1 MPPLAKSDSDRNP
14 VYYKLQR
21 IIQANIEERHWEPGD
36 AIPPERKL
44 ADEYQVS
51 IGTVKK
57 AILNLVNDGYLYR
70 IQGKGTFVAGT
81 ALNPDSL
88 RYYRCMDDFDFPEV
102 PIAVQFLG
110 MRLMSP
116 PENIRMALNI
126 GETDRCYELKR
137 LFLTETKPLV
147 YSVSLMP
154 EYIFPNLESVEES
167 RFEKEPLYLLIERDY
182 SIPTIFNRELFGAE
196 TGDRERSVVL
206 GVQEGSPLLTIDMIS
221 YTYRDRPY
229 EYRMS
234 CCAAGNRKVYR
245 EMRM

>member
-1 MPPLAKSDSDRNP
+1 MPPIAQNSNDRNP
-14 VYYKLQR
+14 VYYKLQK
-21 IIQANIEERHWEPGD
+21 ILLSNIEERYWEPGD

-51 IGTVKK
+51 TGTVKK
-57 AILNLVNDGYLYR
+57 AILNLVNEGYLYR

-88 RYYRCMDDFDFPEV
+88 RYYRCMDDFDSPEV

-110 MRLMSP
+110 RRLVNP
-116 PENIRMALNI
+116 PEDVRLALNI
-126 GETDRCYELKR
+126 GQTERCYELKR
-137 LFLTETKPLV
+137 LFLTDTEPLV

-154 EYIFPNLESVEES
+154 EYIFPKLDTVDKS
-167 RFEKEPLYLLIERDY
+167 RFEKEPLYLLIEKDY
-182 SIPTIFNRELFGAE
+182 GIPTILNRELFGAD
-196 TGDRERSVVL
+196 TADRERSLVL
-206 GVQEGSPLLTIDMIS
+206 GVGEGDPLLTIDMIS

-234 CCAAGNRKVYR
+234 WCSTGNRKVYR
-245 EMRM
+245 EIRM